1 MKKKNLKYLV
11 LTMFFVA
18 PFFTSS
24 AQLNM
29 IDEVSD
35 AFQKGNASAIAYYL
49 NDKVEF
55 SIVGDKVG
63 IYTKTQ
69 GASILQSFF
78 AGNPALSFNVSHKG
92 IKESSSFVIGS
103 FTSSNNKKFRV
114 YLLIKKVD
122 NRSLICQ
129 LRIDQTNE

>member
-11 LTMFFVA
+11 LTMFFGA

-29 IDEVSD
+29 ID

-78 AGNPALSFNVSHKG
+78 SGNPALSFNVSHKG

-122 NRSLICQ
+122 SRSLICQ